1 MIYVAW
7 FVLGFTFFQLG
18 IAALNYFFREK
29 LPISTDWTSNEKISV
44 LIPARNEEQHIG
56 NILSDLSGEDDNILE
71 IIVFDDLSTDHT
83 VEIVNQF
90 IGTNEKIRLIRSTRL
105 PEGWLGKNFACYS
118 LANAAKGNYL
128 LFLDADVRLEKEIVV
143 SSVKFLQQK
152 SLHLLSIFPT
162 QLMIT
167 KGEKMTV
174 PNMNFILL
182 TLLLLP
188 LVRKSSFPSIS
199 AANGQFMLFDADIYK
214 KFQPHEKFKDKRV
227 EDIEIARYYKKQ
239 KLKIACITGVKQVKC
254 RMYENFGEAV
264 NGFSKNVIHFFG
276 NSYLLALFFW
286 VVTTF
291 GWLAIWFAFGLPT
304 LAVYLLAVVC
314 IRIFFSLASNQ
325 SILDNLIFFI
335 PQQFSLGIFIYQA
348 LINRSKNQ
356 YLWKGRKV

>member
-1 MIYVAW
+1 MIYLAW
-7 FVLGFTFFQLG
+7 VVFGFTFFQLC
-18 IAALNYFFREK
+18 IAGLNYFFREK
-29 LPISTDWTSNEKISV
+29 IPISTNRISDEKISV

-56 NILSDLSGEDDNILE
+56 NLLNDLSGEDDNILE
-71 IIVFDDLSTDHT
+71 IIVFDDLSSDHT

-90 IGTNEKIRLIRSTRL
+90 IGTNEKIRLIRSTHL
-105 PEGWLGKNFACYS
+105 PAGWLGKNFACYS
-118 LANAAKGNYL
+118 LANAAKGNYF
-128 LFLDADVRLEKEIVV
+128 LFLDADVRMEKEIVV
-143 SSVKFLQQK
+143 SSVKFFKQK

-162 QLMIT
+162 QLMMT

-174 PNMNFILL
+174 PNMNYILL

-188 LVRKSSFPSIS
+188 LVRKLSFPSIS
-199 AANGQFMLFDADIYK
+199 AANGQFMLFDADTYK

-227 EDIEIARYYKKQ
+227 EDIEIARFYKKL
-239 KLKIACITGVKQVKC
+239 KLKIACLTGIKQVRC
-254 RMYENFGEAV
+254 RMYENFAEAV

-276 NSYLLALFFW
+276 NSFLIAVLFW
-286 VVTTF
+286 IVTTF
-291 GWLAIWFAFGLPT
+291 GWLAVWLAFGLPT